1 MVELKNLHVFLK
13 SKITGKTLYALPKQ
27 WIERSFSQYSGKLS
41 IKDGS
46 YFVDPYEYLSL
57 VI

>member
-1 MVELKNLHVFLK
+1 MVELKNLHAFLK

-41 IKDGS
+41 IKM
-46 YFVDPYEYLSL
+46 VPAL
-57 VI
+57 